1 MHGRLEPEGETEMP
15 ETRVVT
21 DGVEGIYVDDNGE
34 GHHEREQVKTIP
46 EVNVACQ
53 EKKAK
58 KLKSQKRK
66 IIRVES
72 EETQDNVRAEGLSFV
87 PSAISVP
94 RKPTFRCDNPCS
106 EQLLSFWQL
115 ASVVSGR

>member
-1 MHGRLEPEGETEMP
+1 MTLESPTKMQEVQEVMEETEWKEMRGREEDAWRLEPEGETEMR

-34 GHHEREQVKTIP
+34 GHHEREQVKKNP

-58 KLKSQKRK
+58 KLKSPKRK

-72 EETQDNVRAEGLSFV
+72 EETQDNVREA
-87 PSAISVP
+87 
-94 RKPTFRCDNPCS
+94 
-106 EQLLSFWQL
+106 
-115 ASVVSGR
+115 